1 MLLVMFFVDV
11 LRFQILQC
19 AFLGLV
25 STDLD
30 THSSAVSAGAG
41 LEVSIEATE
50 RVCLGVQE
58 LLAKVQSTL

>member
-1 MLLVMFFVDV
+1 
-11 LRFQILQC
+11 LRFRILQC